1 MTARPRRASYRHGN
15 LKAAA
20 LKAASDLVAKSGHEA
35 LSLREVADAVG
46 VAHRSLYNH
55 FEDREALLDAVATDA
70 YTRLAARL
78 VKAWTP
84 EDYTATYV
92 RFALANRAIY
102 ALMTSRPHAT
112 MKHNPPL
119 QSAVHK
125 VITEADA
132 DFLPGYRDAGGAAA
146 RGDENLH
153 HSLWRNFALCRGCAR
168 PARRER
174 ADRGT
179 FGHERRVVNAAGLDA
194 GGRAY
199 HCAVGRHFIR
209 AVACCS
215 ASQSFSSWPWRR

>member
-1 MTARPRRASYRHGN
+1 MTTKPRRATYRHGN

-20 LKAASDLVAKSGHEA
+20 LKAAFALVAKAGHEQ

-70 YTRLAARL
+70 YTRLAGVL
-78 VKAWTP
+78 VKAQTP
-84 EDYTATYV
+84 QDYTAKYV

-125 VITEADA
+125 VITEAMRI
-132 DFLPGYRDAGGAAA
+132 FCRDI
-146 RGDENLH
+146 ET
-153 HSLWRNFALCRGCAR
+153 
-168 PARRER
+168 PA
-174 ADRGT
+174 
-179 FGHERRVVNAAGLDA
+179 ERRRAVMKIYITLYGGISLYAAGVLDQPSEKALIAELSAMNA
-194 GGRAY
+194 GM
-199 HCAVGRHFIR
+199 
-209 AVACCS
+209 
-215 ASQSFSSWPWRR
+215 